1 MGIPRTLYLAA
12 VSVLLS
18 TSILHT
24 FSFPAYSTEISLRSG
39 ATILHGPHQG
49 AQKSISVGTSLS
61 KTSVSKLVSVTFIGL
76 SLIQYSPFVS
86 QATILV
92 GLHDTTWIL
101 NTTIPSAVF
110 AKLKLFCNVLN
121 LFSCGRKLIS
131 NLCRLINYR
140 NLFSI
145 VSKNRKPSGV
155 VKSCFSVST
164 IRPCF
169 FKLII
174 IFEI

>member
-24 FSFPAYSTEISLRSG
+24 FSFPAYSIEISLRSG

-76 SLIQYSPFVS
+76 SLIQYSPLVS
-86 QATILV
+86 QATVPI

-101 NTTIPSAVF
+101 NTTILSAVF
-110 AKLKLFCNVLN
+110 AKLELFCTLLN

-131 NLCRLINYR
+131 NHCRLFNYT
-140 NLFSI
+140 NLSSI

-155 VKSCFSVST
+155 VKSRFLVST
-164 IRPCF
+164 IRPCS
-169 FKLII
+169 FKLIM
-174 IFEI
+174 IFDM